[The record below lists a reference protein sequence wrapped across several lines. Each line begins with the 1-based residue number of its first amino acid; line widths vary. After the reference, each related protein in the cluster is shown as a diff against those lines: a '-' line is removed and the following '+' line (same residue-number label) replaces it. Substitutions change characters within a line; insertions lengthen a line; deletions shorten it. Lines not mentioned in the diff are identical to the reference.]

1 MRLVV
6 AQNRLLPRNPVNH
19 SMQKHESGSQQYA
32 AVLPRFQ
39 RENFSLPHDAI
50 SAVIFCRATI
60 IQRTVVSVLQ
70 TGRLCS
76 SSDELNAC
84 GYVTRSRNVRRV
96 ILELVTRS
104 THRRGYGERRER
116 EIPSSSQ
123 TFSFFYLFSYH
134 PLYTFTVPPHVCVCT
149 CSSFFPP
156 SLFFS
161 LPLSL
166 PLCPTA
172 QRQVIRKQFEL
183 TCTGRGK

>member
-19 SMQKHESGSQQYA
+19 SMQKHEPGSQQYA

-104 THRRGYGERRER
+104 THRRGYRERREKDR
-116 EIPSSSQ
+116 EIVLSSILFVDF
-123 TFSFFYLFSYH
+123 FSFFYLFLYH
-134 PLYTFTVPPHVCVCT
+134 PLYTFTVPPHVCT
-149 CSSFFPP
+149 CFSFL
-156 SLFFS
+156 SLSFS
-161 LPLSL
+161 LSLSL
-166 PLCPTA
+166 RLCPTA
-172 QRQVIRKQFEL
+172 
-183 TCTGRGK
+183 

>member
-123 TFSFFYLFSYH
+123 TFSFFYLFSYQ
-134 PLYTFTVPPHVCVCT
+134 PLYPYH
-149 CSSFFPP
+149 PP
-156 SLFFS
+156 SLFLHMYAYARVPPFFLLLSFS
-161 LPLSL
+161 LFLYRFHSVPPPSV
-166 PLCPTA
+166 
-172 QRQVIRKQFEL
+172 R
-183 TCTGRGK
+183 

>member
-19 SMQKHESGSQQYA
+19 SMQKHEPGSQQYA

-104 THRRGYGERRER
+104 THRRGYRER
-116 EIPSSSQ
+116 KRKKSFSLPSSSQ
-123 TFSFFYLFSYH
+123 IFFSFFYLFLYH
-134 PLYTFTVPPHVCVCT
+134 PLYTFTVPPYICT
-149 CSSFFPP
+149 CFSF
-156 SLFFS
+156 FFS
-161 LPLSL
+161 LS
-166 PLCPTA
+166 
-172 QRQVIRKQFEL
+172 RFESVPPPNV
-183 TCTGRGK
+183 R

>member
-19 SMQKHESGSQQYA
+19 SMQKHEPGSQQYA

-104 THRRGYGERRER
+104 THRRGYRERRER
-116 EIPSSSQ
+116 ERNRS
-123 TFSFFYLFSYH
+123 LFH
-134 PLYTFTVPPHVCVCT
+134 PLRRFFFFLLLIFIPPPLHLHCSSTCMHVFLLSLSLSLSLSFSRFDSVPPPNV
-149 CSSFFPP
+149 
-156 SLFFS
+156 
-161 LPLSL
+161 
-166 PLCPTA
+166 
-172 QRQVIRKQFEL
+172 R
-183 TCTGRGK
+183 

>member
-116 EIPSSSQ
+116 EIPSSSLDFLFLFLLLIFIPPPLHLHCSS
-123 TFSFFYLFSYH
+123 TCMRMHVFLLFS
-134 PLYTFTVPPHVCVCT
+134 
-149 CSSFFPP
+149 S
-156 SLFFS
+156 FS
-161 LPLSL
+161 LSLSSSIASTL
-166 PLCPTA
+166 SHRLA
-172 QRQVIRKQFEL
+172 LGNSKAI
-183 TCTGRGK
+183 